1 MLHLVHVSP
10 LPSRYVEV
18 QDAESRLSLLEDN
31 AATKVREG
39 TSPLVRHL
47 TTASACVLCEAH
59 ANVCTLPQRTLCDL
73 VQEIREYRSNL
84 KPFLKV
90 LQCLLRP
97 LPEAPLGLKVHVREE
112 SIS

>member
-31 AATKVREG
+31 AATKVRKG
-39 TSPLVRHL
+39 TSPLVLRL
-47 TTASACVLCEAH
+47 RVSVCEAH
-59 ANVCTLPQRTLCDL
+59 SNVCTLPQRTLCDL